1 MTQKEFEDRTGLK
14 PTNGEFGYIHDV
26 YMQTSMDKDEFCKD
40 FKKHGDSK
48 IIRDIHARAVNF
60 ELQSKQQVERIEE
73 LTDLLISKS
82 RTHND
87 TDFRRIAIMLIGEYK
102 VIMKTLEMDLPL
114 WNEDKS
120 FIKQNL
126 KD

>member
-60 ELQSKQQVERIEE
+60 ELQSKQQVE

-114 WNEDKS
+114 WDEDKS